1 MSLMQLDGKIALV
14 TGGSQRVGR
23 AISLGLAQRG
33 ARVAVHYHDS
43 ENQARDTVDQIRDA
57 GGEAF
62 PIRGNF
68 ALTRDIRNTM
78 KACVKQFGGLDI
90 LVNNAAVY
98 FETLLR
104 ETSEKEWD
112 MLFEINLKAPFFCCQ
127 EAAKVMEK
135 QQSGKI
141 VNIADV
147 AGIVPWADHIPYCA
161 TKAGLISITKGLAK
175 ALAPNIQVNAVAS
188 GTVLLADNAAK
199 EYREKIENGT
209 LLKRIGSPQ
218 DVVNTVLFLL
228 TGSDYITGSVI
239 AVDGGKLLA

>member
-1 MSLMQLDGKIALV
+1 MQLDGKIALV

>member
-104 ETSEKEWD
+104 ETSEEEWD